1 MRERWQNPEYRAKAL
16 KHLNESRALQTE
28 ETRRK
33 ISETMK
39 RVWEQVRGRVVCV
52 GYCWVFC
59 VCATCL
65 TGEACA
71 SSLLIPS
78 HTGAVPPEPDD
89 RGGDAAQDLGE
100 AQGACRCLLL
110 VVVV

>member
-39 RVWEQVRGRVVCV
+39 RVWEQVGVRNAGAVES
-52 GYCWVFC
+52 GPGCWIRM
-59 VCATCL
+59 AH
-65 TGEACA
+65 
-71 SSLLIPS
+71 LIARQTDYPLDTK
-78 HTGAVPPEPDD
+78 HDTGALPPQPHD
-89 RGGDAAQDLGE
+89 RGGDAQEDFRE
-100 AQGACRCLLL
+100 AQGT
-110 VVVV
+110 